1 MINILR
7 LHKKIK
13 DLKYYVIYK
22 YVNIRYLIL
31 NCQKIPIHYMVLLGL
46 II

>member
-13 DLKYYVIYK
+13 DLKYYVTYK

-31 NCQKIPIHYMVLLGL
+31 NCQKIPIHYILLL
-46 II
+46 LDL